1 MVLTIKM
8 NKKKYQYQHIK
19 EVILMTKDDVWRLFM
34 MTGNINYYI
43 KYKKMLEEG
52 VVELGANKD

>member
-1 MVLTIKM
+1 
-8 NKKKYQYQHIK
+8 
-19 EVILMTKDDVWRLFM
+19 MTKDDVWRLFM